1 MPLRARL
8 HLLAAMRA
16 VLLLLLPACLGGL
29 TTGAVMPTG
38 PTTAGLPAGT
48 AAASY
53 TKGDEPTGVEV
64 RLFGA
69 TGPIEKNPLMPNA
82 YGVAWRQ
89 IGDEHMSTSG
99 QIGWAGA
106 VPVGAG
112 FAFGRVMFDVINSQR
127 TLDGDRKF
135 SAFSPT
141 LDVGI
146 APIRNGLCFS
156 ASVTYDVHFNDPDRV
171 LVGAFVG
178 VCASDKAPRH

>member
-1 MPLRARL
+1 
-8 HLLAAMRA
+8 MRA
-16 VLLLLLPACLGGL
+16 LSLVVMLTGCVGGL

-64 RLFGA
+64 RIFGA
-69 TGPIEKNPLMPNA
+69 TGGFDKNPLMPNA

-106 VPVGAG
+106 VPVGQG

-156 ASVTYDVHFNDPDRV
+156 VSTTYDVHFNDPDRV